1 MGSIIDVAYNI
12 VSKYITGIKF
22 DDLYEQIAHKFD
34 FDSDQYLENK
44 SDLFNELF
52 QDNRF
57 QNLGKTWFTHDEG
70 ILRKHTTKIDEITI
84 PKINSIEE
92 YKALYSEALKEEILH
107 SYLSRK
113 KYRLEDGIRVD
124 TKGAFHCYS
133 FKLDENLNFPVDNSV
148 ILYKDASIKYGTVIM
163 CDDNTFIFST
173 QTDYGNNIDV
183 IEVAIDSSQLLY
195 ALLERVD
202 EMDLDNTNLNDLI
215 LNGSCCVNDKPLLK
229 GQDIAL
235 KHALEHPITFV
246 WGPPGTGKTKTLSD
260 MVIAF
265 LKQGKRV
272 LMVSQSNVSVDGA
285 MLRVIHHKENT
296 FGEGTMIRYGFPKDH
311 DLKNLDEPLKD
322 VLRRWK
328 KYMRSD
334 ESWMK

>member
-1 MGSIIDVAYNI
+1 M
-12 VSKYITGIKF
+12 
-22 DDLYEQIAHKFD
+22 YEQIARKFD

-44 SDLFNELF
+44 SDLFNELC

-57 QNLGKTWFTHDEG
+57 QNLGKIWFTHDEG

-84 PKINSIEE
+84 PKINSVLE
-92 YKALYSEALKEEILH
+92 YKALYSEALKEEISH

-124 TKGAFHCYS
+124 TKGAFHSYS
-133 FKLDENLNFPVDNSV
+133 FKLDENLNFPVDYSV
-148 ILYKDASIKYGTVIM
+148 ILYKDASIKYGTVII

-183 IEVAIDSSQLLY
+183 IEVTIDSSQLLY

-260 MVIAF
+260 IGHCVF
-265 LKQGKRV
+265 KTRKTCF
-272 LMVSQSNVSVDGA
+272 N
-285 MLRVIHHKENT
+285 
-296 FGEGTMIRYGFPKDH
+296 GFSK
-311 DLKNLDEPLKD
+311 
-322 VLRRWK
+322 
-328 KYMRSD
+328 
-334 ESWMK
+334 

>member
-1 MGSIIDVAYNI
+1 MGLIIDIAYNI
-12 VSKYITGIKF
+12 VSKYKTGIKF

-44 SDLFNELF
+44 SDLFNELC
-52 QDNRF
+52 QDSRF

-84 PKINSIEE
+84 PKINSVEE
-92 YKALYSEALKEEILH
+92 YKALYSEALKEEISH

-124 TKGAFHCYS
+124 TKGAFHSYS

-148 ILYKDASIKYGTVIM
+148 ILYKDASIKYGKVIM

-183 IEVAIDSSQLLY
+183 IEVAIDSSQLLQ
-195 ALLERVD
+195 ALLERID
-202 EMDLDNTNLNDLI
+202 EMRSGNKNLNNLM
-215 LNGSCCVNDKPLLK
+215 LNGSCNVNDKPLLK
-229 GQDIAL
+229 WQDTAL
-235 KHALEHPITFV
+235 KHALEYPITFV
-246 WGPPGTGKTKTLSD
+246 WRPPGTGKTKTLSD

-265 LKQGKRV
+265 LNQGKRV
-272 LMVSQSNVSVDGA
+272 LMVSQSNVSVAGS
-285 MLRVIHHKENT
+285 MLRVIHHKENS
-296 FGEGTMIRYGFPKDH
+296 FGVGTIIRYGFPKDH